1 MIHLPLAQDL
11 DKEIYNPHEFHNRVR
26 KALLT
31 AAELRTSHFGGVI
44 TPREVSTLTHEHM
57 ALAARRINE
66 KAPTVR
72 PDGSPTA
79 DLIVEILLALHS
91 AQPSGRGRS
100 VHQPAWVADF
110 TQDLHQAIPIAFEAF
125 WNKFDGRLTTDLIDS
140 LTPRQMTAI
149 ARRIRPGGRTA
160 TQLGT
165 HSEFLVRHLLRVIHD
180 AQPDASATAPTPV
193 TAAQLDQSQAT
204 DPTTLNEAV
213 TAAIAAAAQSKTPTI
228 VVFSLPQP

>member
-57 ALAARRINE
+57 ALAARRISE
-66 KAPTVR
+66 KPPTVR

-79 DLIVEILLALHS
+79 DLIIEVLLVLHS

-100 VHQPAWVADF
+100 IHQPAWVADF
-110 TQDLHQAIPIAFEAF
+110 TKDLHQAIPIAFDAF
-125 WNKFDGRLTTDLIDS
+125 WNKFDGHLTADLIDN
-140 LTPRQMTAI
+140 LTPRQMTST
-149 ARRIRPGGRTA
+149 ARRINSSGRAA

-165 HSEFLVRHLLRVIHD
+165 HSELLVRSLLRVIHD
-180 AQPDASATAPTPV
+180 AQPDVSAAVPAPV
-193 TAAQLDQSQAT
+193 TAAQLDQGRAT
-204 DPTTLNEAV
+204 EPTTLNEAV

>member
-31 AAELRTSHFGGVI
+31 AAELRTSHFGGII
-44 TPREVSTLTHEHM
+44 TPREVNTLTHEHM
-57 ALAARRINE
+57 ALAARRISE
-66 KAPTVR
+66 KPPTVR
-72 PDGSPTA
+72 SDGSPTA
-79 DLIVEILLALHS
+79 DLIVEILRTLHT

-100 VHQPAWVADF
+100 AHQPAWVADF
-110 TQDLHQAIPIAFEAF
+110 TDDLRQAIPIAFDAF
-125 WNKFDGRLTTDLIDS
+125 WNMFDGHLTTDRIDN
-140 LTPRQMTAI
+140 LTPRQMTTI
-149 ARRIRPGGRTA
+149 AFRTSSVGRA
-160 TQLGT
+160 AVQLGT
-165 HSEFLVRHLLRVIHD
+165 HSESLVRSLLRVIHD
-180 AQPDASATAPTPV
+180 AQPEDSATAPTPV
-193 TAAQLDQSQAT
+193 SAAQLDQTRAT